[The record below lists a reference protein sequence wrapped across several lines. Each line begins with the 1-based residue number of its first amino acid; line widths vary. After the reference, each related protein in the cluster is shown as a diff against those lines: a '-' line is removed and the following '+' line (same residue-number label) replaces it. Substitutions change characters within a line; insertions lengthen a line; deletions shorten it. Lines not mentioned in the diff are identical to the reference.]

1 LQAIVYAQK
10 WINKSTK
17 KVKKW
22 LKNLQICT
30 MLAKQKPPSQISF
43 YSTFE
48 EQLNH
53 SHPLYILANQIDW
66 TIFENSFKKHYSA
79 TQGKPAKPIRL
90 MVSLLI
96 LKQLRNLSDESVVE
110 QWAEN
115 AYYQYFGG
123 EELFS
128 VKPPCVPTELVEF
141 RKRIGEAGVELIFK
155 ESIRING
162 KDADEDNLSG
172 DTTVQEKNITY
183 PTDDKLYKKIIV
195 KCQKIAIKEALELR
209 QSYKFTVKKL
219 STIQRFKKTK
229 GGTAKARKAGKK
241 IKTIAGR
248 LVRELERKLTP
259 DSLNR
264 YATDLSLFKTVLAQK
279 RSDSGKIYSLHEPEV
294 KCYTKGKEHKKF
306 EFGSKASFLVTQSTG
321 VIVGAV
327 NFTESLHDSKT
338 LPKALEQYERL
349 LNKSAKNVFLDRGYR
364 GPKMINN
371 TALHTPKPDKNI
383 TTAKR
388 KRHKRRAAIEPVIGH
403 LKHDY
408 RMIRNYLKG
417 TVGDTMN
424 VMLAAAAMNFKRIMN
439 KWKHEFIFWLFLLL
453 RIFKFNTA
461 QIFATPQK
469 MTF

>member
-1 LQAIVYAQK
+1 
-10 WINKSTK
+10 
-17 KVKKW
+17 
-22 LKNLQICT
+22 
-30 MLAKQKPPSQISF
+30 MLAKQKNDAQIGF
-43 YSTFE
+43 YSSFE

-53 SHPLYILANQIDW
+53 SHPLYILANRIDW
-66 TIFENSFKKHYSA
+66 NVFDTAFKKHYSA

-96 LKQLRNLSDESVVE
+96 LKQVRNLSDESVVE

-123 EELFS
+123 EKLFS

-141 RKRIGEAGVELIFK
+141 RKRIGEAGSELIFK

-162 KDADEDNLSG
+162 KDADDDNLSG

-195 KCQKIAIKEALELR
+195 KCQNIALKEALELR

-219 STIQRFKKTK
+219 STVQRFKKNK
-229 GGTAKARKAGKK
+229 GGAGKARKAGKK

-248 LVRELERKLTP
+248 LVRELERKLNP

-279 RSDSGKIYSLHEPEV
+279 RSDSGKIYSLHEPDV

-321 VIVGAV
+321 VIVGAL

-338 LPKALEQYERL
+338 LPAALEQYERL
-349 LNKSAKNVFLDRGYR
+349 MDKEAKNVFLDRGYR
-364 GPKMINN
+364 GPKTINN
-371 TALHTPKPDKNI
+371 TALHTPRPDKNI
-383 TTAKR
+383 TRAKR
-388 KRHKRRAAIEPVIGH
+388 KKHKRRAAIEPVIGH
-403 LKHDY
+403 LKHNY

-417 TVGDTMN
+417 TVGDAMN
-424 VMLAAAAMNFKRIMN
+424 VILAAAAMNFKRMMN
-439 KWKHEFIFWLFLLL
+439 KWKEQFIFWLLKLQSF
-453 RIFKFNTA
+453 FNLYA
-461 QIFATPQK
+461 SLVLMPK
-469 MTF
+469 

>member
-1 LQAIVYAQK
+1 
-10 WINKSTK
+10 
-17 KVKKW
+17 
-22 LKNLQICT
+22 
-30 MLAKQKPPSQISF
+30 MLAKQKNNAQIGF
-43 YSTFE
+43 YSSFE

-53 SHPLYILANQIDW
+53 SHPLYILANRIDW
-66 TIFENSFKKHYSA
+66 NVFEDAFKKHYSA

-96 LKQLRNLSDESVVE
+96 LKQVRNLSDESVVE

-123 EELFS
+123 EKLFS

-141 RKRIGEAGVELIFK
+141 RKRIGEGGVELIFK

-162 KDADEDNLSG
+162 KDADDDNLSG
-172 DTTVQEKNITY
+172 DSTVQEKNITY

-195 KCQKIAIKEALELR
+195 KCQNIALKESLELR

-219 STIQRFKKTK
+219 STVQRFKKNK
-229 GGTAKARKAGKK
+229 DGAGKARKAGKK

-248 LVRELERKLTP
+248 LVRELERKLNP

-279 RSDSGKIYSLHEPEV
+279 RSDSGKVYSLHEPDV

-321 VIVGAV
+321 VIVGAL

-338 LPKALEQYERL
+338 LPSALEQYERL
-349 LNKSAKNVFLDRGYR
+349 MNKEAINVFLDRGYR
-364 GPKMINN
+364 GPKTIKN

-383 TTAKR
+383 TAAKR
-388 KRHKRRAAIEPVIGH
+388 KKYKRRAAIEPVIGH
-403 LKHDY
+403 LKYNY

-417 TVGDTMN
+417 TVGDAMN
-424 VMLAAAAMNFKRIMN
+424 VMLAAAAMNFKRMMN
-439 KWKHEFIFWLFLLL
+439 KWKIEFIFCCLKML
-453 RIFKFNTA
+453 RFFIFYT
-461 QIFATPQK
+461 QLIFAPK
-469 MTF
+469 LNMTF

>member
-1 LQAIVYAQK
+1 
-10 WINKSTK
+10 
-17 KVKKW
+17 
-22 LKNLQICT
+22 
-30 MLAKQKPPSQISF
+30 MLAKQKSTAQISF
-43 YSTFE
+43 YSSFE

-53 SHPLYILANQIDW
+53 SHPLYILANRIDW
-66 TIFENSFKKHYSA
+66 NVFEDAFKKHYSA

-123 EELFS
+123 EDLFS

-141 RKRIGEAGVELIFK
+141 RKRIGEAGVELILK

-162 KDADEDNLSG
+162 TDADDDNLSG

-195 KCQKIAIKEALELR
+195 KCQKIAEKEALELR
-209 QSYKFTVKKL
+209 QSYKFTIKKL

-229 GGTAKARKAGKK
+229 GGANKARKACKK

-248 LVRELERKLTP
+248 LVRELDRKLSP
-259 DSLNR
+259 SVLNR
-264 YATDLSLFKTVLAQK
+264 YATDLSLFKKVLAQK
-279 RSDSGKIYSLHEPEV
+279 RSDTGKIYSLHEPEV

-321 VIVGAV
+321 VIVGAF
-327 NFTESLHDSKT
+327 NFTETLHDSKT
-338 LPKALEQYERL
+338 LPAALQQYERL
-349 LNKSAKNVFLDRGYR
+349 MDKEAKNVFLDRGYR

-403 LKHDY
+403 LKHNY
-408 RMIRNYLKG
+408 RMLRNYLKG
-417 TVGDTMN
+417 TVGDAMN
-424 VMLAAAAMNFKRIMN
+424 VMLAGAAMNFKRMMN
-439 KWKHEFIFWLFLLL
+439 KWKEELVFWALRLTHFFTLYKLVFYSQIKNDFLRANEIICFTQISKRGSRKVLL
-453 RIFKFNTA
+453 
-461 QIFATPQK
+461 
-469 MTF
+469 

>member
-1 LQAIVYAQK
+1 
-10 WINKSTK
+10 
-17 KVKKW
+17 
-22 LKNLQICT
+22 
-30 MLAKQKPPSQISF
+30 MLAKQKNNAQIGF
-43 YSTFE
+43 YSSFE

-53 SHPLYILANQIDW
+53 SHPLYILANKIDW
-66 TIFENSFKKHYSA
+66 TAFEEAFKKHYSA

-96 LKQLRNLSDESVVE
+96 LKQVRNLSDESVVE

-123 EELFS
+123 EKLFS

-162 KDADEDNLSG
+162 KDADDDNLSG

-195 KCQKIAIKEALELR
+195 KCQHIALKEALELR

-219 STIQRFKKTK
+219 STVQRFKKTK
-229 GGTAKARKAGKK
+229 DGAGKARKAGKK

-248 LVRELERKLTP
+248 LIRELERKLTP
-259 DSLNR
+259 YSLNR
-264 YATDLSLFKTVLAQK
+264 YATGLSLFKKVLAQK
-279 RSDSGKIYSLHEPEV
+279 RSDTNKTYSLHEPDV

-321 VIVGAV
+321 VIVGAL
-327 NFTESLHDSKT
+327 NFTETLHDSKT
-338 LPKALEQYERL
+338 LPAALEQYERL
-349 LNKSAKNVFLDRGYR
+349 MDKEAKNIFLDRGYR
-364 GPKMINN
+364 GPKTINN

-388 KRHKRRAAIEPVIGH
+388 KKHKRRAAIEPVIGH
-403 LKHDY
+403 LKYNY

-417 TVGDTMN
+417 TVGDAIN
-424 VMLAAAAMNFKRIMN
+424 VMLAAAAMNFKRMMN
-439 KWKHEFIFWLFLLL
+439 KWKTAFIFWCLKML
-453 RIFKFNTA
+453 RFFSFYTQLIF
-461 QIFATPQK
+461 TPK
-469 MTF
+469 VKRTF

>member
-1 LQAIVYAQK
+1 
-10 WINKSTK
+10 
-17 KVKKW
+17 
-22 LKNLQICT
+22 
-30 MLAKQKPPSQISF
+30 MLAKQKNNAQIGF
-43 YSTFE
+43 YSSFE

-53 SHPLYILANQIDW
+53 SHPLYILANRIDW
-66 TIFENSFKKHYSA
+66 NVFEDAFEKHYSA

-96 LKQLRNLSDESVVE
+96 LKQVRNLSDESVVE

-123 EELFS
+123 EKLFS

-162 KDADEDNLSG
+162 KDADDDNLSG

-195 KCQKIAIKEALELR
+195 KCQQIAFREALELR

-219 STIQRFKKTK
+219 STVQRFKKTK
-229 GGTAKARKAGKK
+229 GGAGKARKAGKK

-248 LVRELERKLTP
+248 LVRELERKLNP
-259 DSLNR
+259 DSLNW

-279 RSDSGKIYSLHEPEV
+279 RSDTGKIYSLHEPDV

-321 VIVGAV
+321 VIVGAL
-327 NFTESLHDSKT
+327 NFTETLHDSKT
-338 LPKALEQYERL
+338 LPAALEQYQRL
-349 LNKSAKNVFLDRGYR
+349 MDKEAKNVFLDRGYR
-364 GPKMINN
+364 GPKMINS

-388 KRHKRRAAIEPVIGH
+388 KKHKRRAAIEPVIGH
-403 LKHDY
+403 LKYNY

-417 TVGDTMN
+417 TVGDAMN
-424 VMLAAAAMNFKRIMN
+424 VILAAAAMNFKRMMN
-439 KWKHEFIFWLFLLL
+439 KWKEQFIFWAVKLLHFFTFYTNL
-453 RIFKFNTA
+453 V
-461 QIFATPQK
+461 FALKVK

>member
-1 LQAIVYAQK
+1 
-10 WINKSTK
+10 
-17 KVKKW
+17 
-22 LKNLQICT
+22 
-30 MLAKQKPPSQISF
+30 MLAKQKNDAQIGF
-43 YSTFE
+43 YSSFE

-53 SHPLYILANQIDW
+53 SHPLYILANRIDW
-66 TIFENSFKKHYSA
+66 NVFEDAFKKHYSA

-96 LKQLRNLSDESVVE
+96 LKQVRNLSDESVVE

-123 EELFS
+123 EKLFS

-141 RKRIGEAGVELIFK
+141 RKRIGEAGSELIFK

-162 KDADEDNLSG
+162 KDADDDNLSG

-195 KCQKIAIKEALELR
+195 KCQSIALKEALELR

-219 STIQRFKKTK
+219 STVQRFKKNK
-229 GGTAKARKAGKK
+229 GGAGKARKAGKK

-248 LVRELERKLTP
+248 LVRELERKLNP

-279 RSDSGKIYSLHEPEV
+279 RSDSGKVYSLHEPDV

-321 VIVGAV
+321 VIVGAL

-338 LPKALEQYERL
+338 LSAALEQYERL
-349 LNKSAKNVFLDRGYR
+349 MDKEAKNVFLDRGYR
-364 GPKMINN
+364 GPKTINN

-383 TTAKR
+383 TPAKR
-388 KRHKRRAAIEPVIGH
+388 KKHKRRAAIEPVIGH
-403 LKHDY
+403 LKYNY

-417 TVGDTMN
+417 TVGDAMN
-424 VMLAAAAMNFKRIMN
+424 VILAAAAMNFKRMMN
-439 KWKHEFIFWLFLLL
+439 KWKVEFIFGCLKML
-453 RIFKFNTA
+453 RFFSFYTKL
-461 QIFATPQK
+461 IFALKVK